1 MNLIELVEANK
12 RGRSLRTLMDYSGG
26 YITDRNYFMPGTMK
40 NAKGLPSPDKIR
52 GLSAALEVSPL
63 AVILASADLLGI
75 LEYTPGQALD
85 DDQEQRSELR
95 ADRLQAE
102 RDTERETVR
111 ALRLQVSRLKSKVAV
126 MAERDAPSPLPSDSE
141 AEYWRDHAM
150 RYRERLARYEGLRP
164 LPRRHHTHQQLTS
177 ANPN

>member
-1 MNLIELVEANK
+1 MNLIELVEANS

-40 NAKGLPSPDKIR
+40 KTKGLPSPDKIR

-75 LEYTPGQALD
+75 LEYTPAQALD
-85 DDQEQRSELR
+85 DDQAQRSELR
-95 ADRLQAE
+95 ADRLLAE
-102 RDTERETVR
+102 RDTERERVR
-111 ALRLQVSRLKSKVAV
+111 ELRLQVSRLKSKVAV
-126 MAERDAPSPLPSDSE
+126 MAEQEAPPPPLPLDSE

-164 LPRRHHTHQQLTS
+164 LPRRHHATTRGE
-177 ANPN
+177 